1 MKYLYIS
8 TVFLQ
13 LASAIALLTISNN
26 NTTAF
31 QNNNYWEGRFNKL
44 SESHDNLKSQTEQY
58 LHILDMRIKLMQS
71 KGAR

>member
-13 LASAIALLTISNN
+13 LALAISLLTISNN

-44 SESHDNLKSQTEQY
+44 SERHDNLKSQTEQH
-58 LHILDMRIKLMQS
+58 LHILDMRTKLLQS